1 MGAKSKNTAGPGE
14 VQATFRVND
23 EGLIDQISIKEESS
37 PKLADHVKNILTG
50 VVAPPPPE
58 RPIILGQ
65 PFRFN

>member
-1 MGAKSKNTAGPGE
+1 M
-14 VQATFRVND
+14 ND
-23 EGLIDQISIKEESS
+23 EGRIDQISIKKESN